1 MFKDFSFLESLKTDS
16 FNGIDIN
23 CFLNNDVSSPESF
36 GIKEEEDDEDILK
49 DLSPLM
55 KKHEEMIFKENIKA
69 EKNLDFIDDFIKTI
83 DKTNIENSEDN
94 KKRKRNIK
102 KDEIIDETCLSEKD
116 AKRQQR
122 LIKNRESAQASRER
136 KKSYVKG
143 LEDNVKTLSS
153 TNSNLTSKVVTL
165 EEENQLLRQQ
175 LERAIKGE
183 KLDNIKIEKRKTTN
197 ISQKQAIT
205 KKLPLP
211 PIQQMPFLTS
221 QYWTGLF
228 NGGNNPMN
236 NTNNNNTN
244 NNINTS
250 PKVVLFIA
258 LFCVA
263 LFLVRPGSNFAE
275 QKIDT
280 KNMGRVIQSIKESNL
295 ENTASEV
302 EQLYVTLENLEK
314 KDISSKLNEVIGK
327 INLKFDN
334 KSENVTFVFDKTN
347 DGKENEIT
355 LSKNLLFEI
364 CSKLN
369 PKEEIDLKN

>member
-1 MFKDFSFLESLKTDS
+1 L
-16 FNGIDIN
+16 I
-23 CFLNNDVSSPESF
+23 
-36 GIKEEEDDEDILK
+36 
-49 DLSPLM
+49 
-55 KKHEEMIFKENIKA
+55 KKHEDTIFKENIKA
-69 EKNLDFIDDFIKTI
+69 EKNLDFIDEFVNKNTNDN
-83 DKTNIENSEDN
+83 KTNIENSFKTETEFEKN
-94 KKRKRNIK
+94 KKRKRNTK
-102 KDEIIDETCLSEKD
+102 KEEIIDETCLTEKD
-116 AKRQQR
+116 IKRQQR

-143 LEDNVKTLSS
+143 LEENLKTLTS
-153 TNSNLTSKVVTL
+153 TNSNLFSKVTSL

-183 KLDNIKIEKRKTTN
+183 KIDTLEKKKTIN
-197 ISQKQAIT
+197 VSQKNIT

-211 PIQQMPFLTS
+211 PLQQMPFLTS

-228 NGGNNPMN
+228 NGGNNPI
-236 NTNNNNTN
+236 NNNNN
-244 NNINTS
+244 NNNNKSS

-263 LFLVRPGSNFAE
+263 LFLVRPGEKFSE

-280 KNMGRVIQSIKESNL
+280 KNMGRVIQSVKELKTEKMPN
-295 ENTASEV
+295 EI

-314 KDISSKLNEVIGK
+314 NDVSSKLNEVLGK
-327 INLKFDN
+327 INLKFD
-334 KSENVTFVFDKTN
+334 KTSENVTFIFDKSN
-347 DGKENEIT
+347 EGKESEIT

-369 PKEEIDLKN
+369 QKEEIDLKN